1 MTGKLSRILD
11 CKLKIDIDEDGTV
24 YASIN
29 SPNFVLLGQG
39 HSYDEAFTCLSEQLE
54 IALSDLGEKKKHSGN
69 FNLRVPPSLHAQIA
83 TIAELQG
90 KSINELITQSIEAN
104 LLKLYKS

>member
-1 MTGKLSRILD
+1 MAEKLSRILD
-11 CKLKIDIDEDGTV
+11 CKLKIDIDEDGTI

-54 IALSDLGEKKKHSGN
+54 IALSDLGEKDI
-69 FNLRVPPSLHAQIA
+69 Q
-83 TIAELQG
+83 LQVQQAIVSDS
-90 KSINELITQSIEAN
+90 KNSSVKIKE
-104 LLKLYKS
+104 